1 MSEAEDLTARARIR
15 DAALEQF
22 AEHGFERATIRGIA
36 QAAGVSPG
44 LLRHHFG
51 SKEDLRA
58 AVDAYVEAE
67 ILKVND
73 EIMKAGQT
81 ASFSAAINSRE
92 TVDRFRPYL
101 TRALSEGSSSL
112 DTFFAVIVN
121 ATQEHF
127 ELADAERPDPPF
139 IDARTRATLYAAM
152 VIGAQL
158 LGHQIS
164 RVLGVD
170 IRSPE
175 GDRLMSLAAL
185 DIYSHPIVTPELA
198 SQYRDA
204 LEATTRH

>member
-1 MSEAEDLTARARIR
+1 MVEAEDLTARARIR
-15 DAALEQF
+15 DAALQQF

-36 QAAGVSPG
+36 HAAGVSPG

-67 ILKVND
+67 ILRVND

-81 ASFSAAINSRE
+81 ASFGAAVGSRE

-101 TRALSEGSSSL
+101 MRALSEGSSSL
-112 DTFFAVIVN
+112 DTFFTMIVN
-121 ATQEHF
+121 ATQEYF
-127 ELADAERPDPPF
+127 ELADAERPDPPY
-139 IDARTRATLYAAM
+139 IDSRTRATLYAAM

-158 LGHQIS
+158 LDSQIS
-164 RVLGVD
+164 RVLGID

-175 GDRLMSLAAL
+175 GDRRISLAAL

-198 SQYRDA
+198 AQYRDA
-204 LEATTRH
+204 LEAITRH